1 MDLNLVV
8 IAGKLAATPE
18 FTTFASGATLARV
31 LVTVKSEEPRRRI
44 DVIPVVMWDPP
55 DDHVLRDM
63 DKGDRVWIAGSVQRR
78 FWSAEAGRTS
88 RVEIVA
94 HDIQAQTQ
102 TEEVDAG
109 VHTGSSE

>member
-1 MDLNLVV
+1 VVSDLNLVV
-8 IAGKLAATPE
+8 MAGRLAAEPE
-18 FTTFASGATLARV
+18 FTLFSSGATLARV

-44 DVIPVVMWDPP
+44 DVIPVVLWDPP
-55 DDHVLRDM
+55 DGHVLRDM

-88 RVEIVA
+88 RVEVVA

-102 TEEVDAG
+102 TEEATADVRA
-109 VHTGSSE
+109 